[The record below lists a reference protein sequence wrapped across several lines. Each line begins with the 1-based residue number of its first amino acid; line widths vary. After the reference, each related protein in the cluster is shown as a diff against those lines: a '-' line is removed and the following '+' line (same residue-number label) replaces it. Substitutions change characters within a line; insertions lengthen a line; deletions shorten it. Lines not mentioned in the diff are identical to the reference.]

1 MSLINK
7 AKEYI
12 EQFHKEHTRMSGES
26 YIDHLEQ
33 TVKNLKENNIEDELI
48 LTTAYLKNVLTIEP
62 TKQVEIEQHFGKEV
76 SEILKRYDYVSK
88 NSVKEIEAH
97 DVDDTFILQAYLGLL
112 EDYRILLIRLATKV
126 ADSQTLI
133 KLPRDKALRIAQRSL
148 NIYAPIARLV
158 SLRNFAMKLENNAF
172 KILYPEVYV
181 KIEKKIKSLELTAED
196 FLSSTIPTIKEL
208 LKEQEIQVYDIK
220 TRIKHIYGVFRKER
234 YYKYKGIQVGRNYEG
249 IKDILGLRII
259 VDTVDQ
265 CYKTEDILKQLW
277 GYIETERDDYIQK
290 PKLSGY
296 KAIHNVFKT
305 ETLTFET
312 QILTKDMYQYNE
324 FGPAKHAVYKIM
336 DKDKGSSSKDRI
348 KTYLKDYL
356 KSIEKINFNE
366 PIIKTNN
373 KIYTFTPKG
382 NIVELPTGSTLIDFA
397 YAIHADIGNHA
408 VGGIVNGKNKKL
420 TDILEHGDKVEIKTS
435 NSKKY
440 PSEDWI
446 KVVKTS
452 KARTL
457 IRRALRS
464 RDV

>member
-12 EQFHKEHTRMSGES
+12 EQFHKEHIRISGEN

-33 TVKNLKENNIEDELI
+33 TVLNLKDNNIDDEI
-48 LTTAYLKNVLTIEP
+48 LLSAAYLKNVLLVDPNKYE
-62 TKQVEIEQHFGKEV
+62 ELENNFGKEV
-76 SEILKRYDYVSK
+76 TELLKQYEYISK

-112 EDYRILLIRLATKV
+112 QDYRILLLRLATKV

-133 KLPRDKALRIAQRSL
+133 KLPRDKAIRTAQRSL

-172 KILYPEVYV
+172 KILYPEVYI
-181 KIEKKIKSLELTAED
+181 KIEKKIKYLEELSEE
-196 FLSSTIPTIKEL
+196 FLSATIPTIKEL
-208 LKEQEIQVYDIK
+208 LHEQGIKVHDVK

-234 YYKYKGIQVGRNYEG
+234 YYKYKGKNTGRNYEG

-259 VDTVDQ
+259 VDSPDQ

-277 GYIETERDDYIQK
+277 DFIQEERDDYIQK
-290 PKLSGY
+290 PRISGY

-305 ETLTFET
+305 ENLTFET
-312 QILTKDMYQYNE
+312 QILTKDMYEYNE

-373 KIYTFTPKG
+373 KIYAFTPKG
-382 NIVELPTGSTLIDFA
+382 NIIELPTGATLIDFA

-420 TDILEHGDKVEIKTS
+420 TDTLEHGDKVEIKTS
-435 NSKKY
+435 NTKKY
-440 PSEDWI
+440 PSEDWV

-464 RDV
+464 RTS